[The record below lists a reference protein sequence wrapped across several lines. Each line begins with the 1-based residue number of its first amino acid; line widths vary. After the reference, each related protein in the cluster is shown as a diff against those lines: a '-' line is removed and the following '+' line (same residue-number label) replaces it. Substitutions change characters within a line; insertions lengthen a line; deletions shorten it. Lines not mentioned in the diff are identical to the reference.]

1 MSNSKTTKEL
11 DVTMIDGTLRT
22 EGSEQTGTFVITE
35 LRYRKDGVRNSRTGE
50 VFPRGYELHVD
61 IRDRSYGK
69 VFMSESFMLFD
80 NISVKRHIEPAK
92 VCNQKRFEAL
102 TTDAKVLEVAKELHA
117 LALEQWTAKQA
128 QDKKEPEV
136 GDIIAV
142 ELSAV

>member
-1 MSNSKTTKEL
+1 MNSKTTKEL

-22 EGSEQTGTFVITE
+22 EGSEQTGAFVITE
-35 LRYRKDGVRNSRTGE
+35 LRYRKDGIINQRTGE
-50 VFPRGYELHVD
+50 TFPRGYEVHVD

-69 VFMSESFMLFD
+69 AFMSESFILFD

-102 TTDAKVLEVAKELHA
+102 TTDAKVLEVAKELRA

-128 QDKKEPEV
+128 QDKKDLAESEV
-136 GDIIAV
+136 LAEV
-142 ELSAV
+142 

>member
-11 DVTMIDGTLRT
+11 DVTMIAGTVR
-22 EGSEQTGTFVITE
+22 EEYGEQKATYLITE

-61 IRDRSYGK
+61 IRDRSYGRI
-69 VFMSESFMLFD
+69 FMSESFMLFD
-80 NISVKRHIEPAK
+80 CISFKRHIEPAK

-102 TTDAKVLEVAKELHA
+102 TTDAKVLEVAKELRA

-128 QDKKEPEV
+128 QDKKDLPESEV
-136 GDIIAV
+136 LAEV
-142 ELSAV
+142 